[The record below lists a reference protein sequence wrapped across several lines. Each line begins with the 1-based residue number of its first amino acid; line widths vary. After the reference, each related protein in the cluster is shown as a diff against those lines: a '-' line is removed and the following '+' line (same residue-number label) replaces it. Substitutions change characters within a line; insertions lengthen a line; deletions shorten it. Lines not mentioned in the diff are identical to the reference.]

1 MNFLNKQQGK
11 KSEKNEIKKLIKLFY
26 KLFLIILN

>member
-11 KSEKNEIKKLIKLFY
+11 KSEKNEIKKTY
-26 KLFLIILN
+26 KIILQIIFLF